1 MQGVAVPVSM
11 VAGDSFIHRLNPIAK
26 LVWVVGVMVISFAT
40 RNPLFLLALT
50 GSGLVLVTIA
60 GIWRPFSRV
69 MLILLPV
76 ASSLIVFQSVAPAFP
91 RPWTPITSVGPFTI
105 YQEGIYSGLSLLS
118 RAVSMTVFALVMI
131 MTTHP
136 SDLFA
141 SLTRLRVPYVAG
153 FMLTMT
159 LQLIPVLQREIAIV
173 MSAQKS
179 RGMKSTGFAAVVPS
193 FVPVFAGAIER
204 VQQLSISLE
213 SRAFGSS
220 GRKTSYRRV
229 AVRPVDWLV
238 GFLGVA
244 FTVGCLAVFI
254 THDFLD
260 ISRTLVFPPALAMVL
275 VGTAAV
281 AFIGFVA
288 SALWLI
294 SRA

>member
-1 MQGVAVPVSM
+1 VVA
-11 VAGDSFIHRLNPIAK
+11 
-26 LVWVVGVMVISFAT
+26 FAT
-40 RNPLFLLALT
+40 RNPLFLLALSA
-50 GSGLVLVTIA
+50 SGLVLVTVA
-60 GIWRPFSRV
+60 GIWRPFIRV
-69 MLILLPV
+69 MLILLPIG
-76 ASSLIVFQSVAPAFP
+76 SSLILFQSVAPAFP
-91 RPWTPITSVGPFTI
+91 RPWTPITAVGPFTI

-118 RAVSMTVFALVMI
+118 RATSMTIFALVMI

-136 SDLFA
+136 SDLVA
-141 SLTRLRVPYVAG
+141 SLARLRVPYVAG

-159 LQLIPVLQREIAIV
+159 LQLIPILQREIAIV

-179 RGMKSTGFAAVVPS
+179 RGMRSSGFSAVVPS

-229 AVRPVDWLV
+229 AVRPADWLV
-238 GFLGVA
+238 GLLGVVLTTA
-244 FTVGCLAVFI
+244 CLAIFLAN
-254 THDFLD
+254 DFLD
-260 ISRTLVFPPALAMVL
+260 MSRTLVFPPPVALAL
-275 VGTAAV
+275 VAAAAI
-281 AFIGFVA
+281 AFVTFVA